1 MQGYDPQRDAARL
14 VEQYGPEVAQQM
26 IAEFMRDRGMSDRNS
41 EMWAGMDVRSA
52 QRWANRGTRAGA
64 TPADLSDGLD
74 GAPRT
79 PVGDDARL
87 SGGSEIY
94 PEAGKP
100 GYDRTFT
107 PRELEAQRAGPK
119 PAEGYPRVP
128 KPRVPFGGAVPE
140 PSVMSDPQQ
149 IEAYT
154 TREWD
159 GNAKSYKPSQKD
171 RDMAARGLVPVLNP
185 DGSVGYSVGYTAG
198 SLVEDEPNRFPGASG
213 RAGERRD
220 LIAAGWQE
228 TTVPSPLGMQ
238 TVYRPGKDAQ
248 KRYDAQAEQRARKRI
263 ATSAGLSGEEVQS
276 LSMDELRSRA
286 QAARIN
292 DANARRDAW
301 RAQAMLAGG
310 QPTGGRGGSKAI
322 TNALL
327 MLPEDERNQS
337 LRYMLPGGDR
347 AAAVDAANAATAGR
361 MAQSAM
367 SAFLTNNPMATPE
380 QRAMLEQRAREAN
393 PAAAGAQDIAAGK
406 PETPEG
412 QAELQR
418 LAESMDT
425 GMFGVNTGDSSA
437 MAEALMKPPYN
448 LRRPEA
454 EELAYRYM
462 NRRSWFGIGR
472 PGTDGSTPPAGVGP
486 TPNPINPRV
495 PLAAPSRPPGV

>member
-1 MQGYDPQRDAARL
+1 MKGYNEIADAKRL
-14 VEQYGPEVAQQM
+14 VEQYGPEVAQEI
-26 IAEFMRDRGMSDRNS
+26 IASYMRDRGMEEGVD
-41 EMWAGMDVRSA
+41 MLAGLDVRKA
-52 QRWANRGTRAGA
+52 QRSLK
-64 TPADLSDGLD
+64 PADLSDGMA
-74 GAPRT
+74 GAPQAA
-79 PVGDDARL
+79 VGDDAGL
-87 SGGSEIY
+87 SGPY
-94 PEAGKP
+94 PGAGRP

-107 PRELEAQRAGPK
+107 NEELLAQRGMQGESQAPAGYTAPG
-119 PAEGYPRVP
+119 PRTLDGRPPQAPQPLGTAEDV
-128 KPRVPFGGAVPE
+128 
-140 PSVMSDPQQ
+140 
-149 IEAYT
+149 EAYT
-154 TREWD
+154 RRQRD
-159 GNAKSYKPSQKD
+159 PRGPFYNPSLKD
-171 RDMAARGLVPVLNP
+171 FDMGARGMMPVLNP
-185 DGSVGYSVGYTAG
+185 DGTVGYSVAYPGEA
-198 SLVEDEPNRFPGASG
+198 PGAPG
-213 RAGERRD
+213 PQMTG
-220 LIAAGWQE
+220 AAGRLGLRPDLESKGWVA
-228 TTVPSPLGMQ
+228 TPADSPLGLVN
-238 TVYRPGKDAQ
+238 VYRPGEEAQ
-248 KRYDAQAEQRARKRI
+248 KRYDAQAEQRSRRRI
-263 ATSAGLSGEEVQS
+263 AESAGLSGAEAQS
-276 LSMDELRSRA
+276 MTMDALRSRA
-286 QAARIN
+286 SAARID
-292 DANARRDAW
+292 DANARREAW
-301 RAQAMLAGG
+301 KAQAMLAGG

-322 TNALL
+322 TNALM

-380 QRAMLEQRAREAN
+380 QRAMFEQRAREAN

-412 QAELQR
+412 QAELGR

-425 GMFGVNTGDSSA
+425 GTFGVNTGDSSS

-472 PGTDGSTPPAGVGP
+472 PGADGLTPPTGVGP